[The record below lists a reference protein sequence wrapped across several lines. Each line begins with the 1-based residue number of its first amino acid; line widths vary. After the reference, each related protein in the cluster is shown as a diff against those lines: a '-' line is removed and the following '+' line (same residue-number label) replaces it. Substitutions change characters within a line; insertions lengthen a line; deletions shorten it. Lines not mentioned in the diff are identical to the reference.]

1 MDRKE
6 IYQKRLAGVYS
17 YMDAHQLDG
26 AMFTSYENR
35 RYYCGFTGSNGC
47 LIITR
52 DKVCLVTDKRYTT
65 QAQQQTIGVEV
76 IEHAANRLSLVA
88 DTIKKCGIKKMVM
101 ESCMT
106 VDEYFPLKEKMGD
119 IDVVFEQE
127 YFLEQRMV
135 KDTEEIACTKAAIA
149 AAEAGFDKLLPRL
162 KTGMTEKDLAD
173 ELHYLVSKEGAE
185 AMSFGTIVGSG
196 ARGALAHA
204 FPTSKKI
211 EDGDMVVVDFGVLKD
226 GYCSDMTRTLLFG
239 NVSEEH
245 MRIFNLVQ
253 ESQDK
258 AIAAIRPGVLAKDV
272 EDAHRAV
279 FLRENLDD
287 YALRGLGHGIGLQI
301 HDCPRIVIGNE
312 TVLKPGM
319 IFTVEP
325 GLYFPNDCGVR
336 TEDDVL
342 VTENGVENLSHTPH
356 EIHIG

>member
-6 IYQKRLAGVYS
+6 TYQKRLAGVYS

-135 KDTEEIACTKAAIA
+135 KDAEEIACTKAAIA
-149 AAEAGFDKLLPRL
+149 AAEAGFDKLLSRL

-211 EDGDMVVVDFGVLKD
+211 ED
-226 GYCSDMTRTLLFG
+226 
-239 NVSEEH
+239 
-245 MRIFNLVQ
+245 
-253 ESQDK
+253 
-258 AIAAIRPGVLAKDV
+258 LAKDV

-301 HDCPRIVIGNE
+301 HECPRIVIGNE